1 MLKPISLSRVTQI
14 LLFIILLSVLLYF
27 GREIFL
33 ITTFAGFLAMLM
45 TPLSNRIEKSGI
57 PRIFSALISILIIVA
72 VFSGIVLLL
81 SGQIISLV
89 QDIPKII
96 SEAEQLIVRKS
107 WISRGLDDAVE
118 QKLDTVVEQSADV
131 VINFIKGTFKFAGS
145 LLVLLVF
152 TFLFLLHREKYE
164 NFIVMLHKQE
174 KRNEA
179 RELIDKITK
188 ISEQYLTGRLFA
200 VILMAII
207 YITGFLIIGLKNGV
221 VLSLIAALIAFV
233 PYVGS
238 IIGGLIPLFISLV
251 EGPFDQTIGVL
262 IVIVLVNIIGHYY
275 IEPYIVGG
283 SVNISPFFTIFSLVV
298 GGVFWGVGGIIL
310 FLPLLGIL
318 KITFENVEGLKPYG
332 YLIGDQDDSSVHEK
346 IWLKLK
352 EFFTRKKK
360 K

>member
-1 MLKPISLSRVTQI
+1 
-14 LLFIILLSVLLYF
+14 
-27 GREIFL
+27 
-33 ITTFAGFLAMLM
+33 
-45 TPLSNRIEKSGI
+45 
-57 PRIFSALISILIIVA
+57 
-72 VFSGIVLLL
+72 
-81 SGQIISLV
+81 
-89 QDIPKII
+89 
-96 SEAEQLIVRKS
+96 
-107 WISRGLDDAVE
+107 
-118 QKLDTVVEQSADV
+118 LDTVVEQSADV